1 MIQTPHPGTKI
12 WLLHESSMRLA
23 KRGHYCMESVRDVT
37 LGHLHLDHAENVGGT
52 GELQENG
59 RADLCVLRYIR

>member
-1 MIQTPHPGTKI
+1 
-12 WLLHESSMRLA
+12 MRLA